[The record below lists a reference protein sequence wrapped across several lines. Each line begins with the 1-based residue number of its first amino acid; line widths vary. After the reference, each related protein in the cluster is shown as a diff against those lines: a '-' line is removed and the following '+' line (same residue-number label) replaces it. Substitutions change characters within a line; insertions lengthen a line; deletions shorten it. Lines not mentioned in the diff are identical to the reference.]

1 MAASTSTWGAPPSSP
16 RGLTLTLTLTLT
28 LALALVLTLALALTL
43 TRCAGLLSD
52 GLVGLR
58 SGGGA
63 EIAQLEEEA
72 VRLRSGEAL
81 PADLLV
87 YATGGPHP
95 GPRPYP
101 YPCPCPCP
109 YP

>member
-16 RGLTLTLTLTLT
+16 RGLTLTLTLALT
-28 LALALVLTLALALTL
+28 LTL
-43 TRCAGLLSD
+43 TRCAGLLSE

-63 EIAQLEEEA
+63 EIAQLQREA

-87 YATGGPHP
+87 YATGDPHP

-101 YPCPCPCP
+101 YPYP
-109 YP
+109 YPQPYP